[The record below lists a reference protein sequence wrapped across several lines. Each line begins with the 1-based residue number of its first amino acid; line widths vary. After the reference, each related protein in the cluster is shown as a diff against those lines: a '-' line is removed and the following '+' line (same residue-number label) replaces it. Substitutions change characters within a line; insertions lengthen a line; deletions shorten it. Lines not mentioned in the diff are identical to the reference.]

1 MEDLLLLDTIE
12 RYLTG
17 QMLPEE
23 KEYFKQLRK
32 NNPQIDQMVVEHKLF
47 LHQMEEFA
55 DNTALKHTL
64 AAVHNSMVLKGDIYE
79 GGEQS
84 IKGRVVQFYHKYK
97 KVTAIAA
104 SIAGVTA
111 LGISMLV
118 AALSPKADPARV
130 ERLSG
135 TVTKLINEVNILKKE
150 KGGVPKTS
158 IGEPP
163 LSTGTAFLIDAK
175 GYLVTNAHVL
185 KGQSAIVVNSK
196 GQEFTTRILKI
207 DESRDIAILKI
218 NDEDYKSA
226 SNLPY
231 GIKKTNVDLGE
242 ELFTLGYP
250 REEIVYNMGY
260 LSAATGFNGD
270 TTSCQLNLNANPGN
284 SGAPVFNKNGDV
296 VGILSGRQTQAQ
308 GVAFAVKS
316 KNIFDLI
323 DELKKDD
330 TSVQKIKISTVSYLR
345 GETRVDQI
353 KKVEDNIFLIK
364 AYNSK

>member
-12 RYLTG
+12 RYLAG

-23 KEYFKQLRK
+23 KEYFSQLRQ
-32 NNPQIDQMVVEHKLF
+32 NNPQIDQMLVEHKLF
-47 LHQMEEFA
+47 LNQMEEFA
-55 DNTALKHTL
+55 NHTALKHTL
-64 AAVHNSMVLKGDIYE
+64 ANVHNGMVQKGDIYE

-84 IKGRVVQFYHKYK
+84 IKGKVVQFYHKYK
-97 KVTAIAA
+97 KITAIAA

-111 LGISMLV
+111 LTISVLV
-118 AALSPKADPARV
+118 AAVSPKADPARV

-135 TVTKLINEVNILKKE
+135 TVSKLMNEVNILKKE
-150 KGGVPKTS
+150 KGGTPKSTTT
-158 IGEPP
+158 EP

-175 GYLVTNAHVL
+175 GYLITNAHVL

-207 DESRDIAILKI
+207 DENRDIAILKI
-218 NDEDYKSA
+218 DDEDYKSA
-226 SNLPY
+226 NNLPY

-260 LSAATGFNGD
+260 LSAASGFNGD

-316 KNIFDLI
+316 KNIFEMVE
-323 DELKKDD
+323 ELKKED
-330 TSVQKIKISTVSYLR
+330 TSVQKIKISSVSYLK
-345 GETRVDQI
+345 GEARVDQV
-353 KKVEDNIFLIK
+353 KKVQEYIFLIK

>member
-23 KEYFKQLRK
+23 KDYFKQLRK

-47 LHQMEEFA
+47 LHQMDEFA

-84 IKGRVVQFYHKYK
+84 LKGKVVQFYHKYK

-111 LGISMLV
+111 LTISVLV

-150 KGGVPKTS
+150 KGGTPKTA
-158 IGEPP
+158 IGEPV
-163 LSTGTAFLIDAK
+163 STGTAFLIDAK

-196 GQEFTTRILKI
+196 GQEFTTHILKI
-207 DESRDIAILKI
+207 DGTRDIAILKI
-218 NDEDYKSA
+218 DDEDYKPA
-226 SNLPY
+226 NNLPY
-231 GIKKTNVDLGE
+231 GIKKSTVDLGE

-260 LSAATGFNGD
+260 LSAASGFNGD

-308 GVAFAVKS
+308 GVTFAVKA

-323 DELKKDD
+323 EELKKED

-345 GETRVDQI
+345 GEARVDQI